1 MMEYPINQLVE
12 DKFADVP
19 VEFHGNPLV
28 WAAWLYYEEG
38 MTQQAIAD
46 LLHVSRTTVVKM
58 LQAARDEGIVSISVA
73 PQHLGAVR
81 GARELKARYPL
92 DMVIVVPDDGGVS
105 FDYERIGRAAG
116 RYLTS
121 VIKPDDILGVCWGKT
136 VLAMSETVPEM
147 TLPNLTIVQAA
158 GSAMG
163 AYESS
168 TERCTANM
176 AVRLHA
182 RCVNLHAPGI
192 VSSYALKEALM
203 AEQSIKERFS
213 LLHACSKIVFGM
225 ADLGPQSMAFMSGYL
240 TQEEALP
247 YQEKGAVGMMA
258 GRFFDSRGQ
267 AILGELDDKMIGIT
281 LEKLRQ
287 IPERICIA
295 GGEDKVSALH
305 ALLSGGN
312 ATVFITDES
321 TALML
326 LQLS

>member
-1 MMEYPINQLVE
+1 MMEYPINQQVH
-12 DKFADVP
+12 DKVADVP
-19 VEFHGNPLV
+19 VEFDGNPLI

-46 LLHVSRTTVVKM
+46 LLHVSRTSVVKM

-81 GARELKARYPL
+81 GARELKARYQL
-92 DMVIVVPDDGGVS
+92 ETVIVVPDDGGVGQ
-105 FDYERIGRAAG
+105 DYERIGRAAG
-116 RYLTS
+116 RYLAS
-121 VIKPDDILGVCWGKT
+121 VIKPEDILGVCWGKT

-168 TERCTANM
+168 TERCTANI

-182 RCVNLHAPGI
+182 RSVNLHAPGI

-203 AEQSIKERFS
+203 AEKSIKEKFS
-213 LLHACSKIVFGM
+213 LLHSCSKIVFGM
-225 ADLGPQSMAFMSGYL
+225 ADLGSQSMAFASGYL
-240 TQEEALP
+240 EREDAQP
-247 YQEKGAVGMMA
+247 YLHNGAIGMAA
-258 GRFFDSRGQ
+258 GRFFDASGQ
-267 AILGELDDKMIGIT
+267 AVLGELDNKMIGIT
-281 LEKLRQ
+281 LEKLTQ

-295 GGEDKVSALH
+295 GGKDKVAALH

-312 ATVFITDES
+312 ATVLVTDES

-326 LQLS
+326 LQQP

>member
-1 MMEYPINQLVE
+1 MEYFGHQLVH
-12 DKFADVP
+12 DKVADVP
-19 VEFHGNPLV
+19 VEFHGNPLI

-46 LLHVSRTTVVKM
+46 LLHVSRTTVVKI

-81 GARELKARYPL
+81 GARELKARYQL
-92 DMVIVVPDDGGVS
+92 ETAIVVPDDGGVS
-105 FDYERIGRAAG
+105 PDYERIGRAAG

-121 VIKPDDILGVCWGKT
+121 VIKPEDILGVCWGKT

-147 TLPNLTIVQAA
+147 TLPDLTIVQAA

-192 VSSYALKEALM
+192 VSGYALKEALM
-203 AEQSIKERFS
+203 AEKSIKEKFS
-213 LLHACSKIVFGM
+213 LLHSCSKIVFGM
-225 ADLGPQSMAFMSGYL
+225 ADLGPQSMAFVSGYL
-240 TQEEALP
+240 EQNDALP
-247 YQEKGAVGMMA
+247 YQDNGAVGIMA
-258 GRFFDSRGQ
+258 GRFFDNAGH
-267 AILGELDDKMIGIT
+267 AVMGELDNRMIGIT
-281 LEKLRQ
+281 LEKLNQ

-295 GGEDKVSALH
+295 GGKDKVAALH

-312 ATVFITDES
+312 ATVLVTDES

-326 LQLS
+326 LQRP

>member
-1 MMEYPINQLVE
+1 MEYPGHQLVH
-12 DKFADVP
+12 DKVADVP
-19 VEFHGNPLV
+19 VEFHGNPLI

-92 DMVIVVPDDGGVS
+92 ETVIVVPDDGGVS
-105 FDYERIGRAAG
+105 PDYERIGRAAG

-121 VIKPDDILGVCWGKT
+121 VIKPEDILGVCWGKT

-147 TLPNLTIVQAA
+147 ALPDLTIVQAA

-176 AVRLHA
+176 ATRLHA

-192 VSSYALKEALM
+192 VSNDALKTALM
-203 AEQSIKERFS
+203 AEKSIKEKFS
-213 LLHACSKIVFGM
+213 LLHSCSKIVFGM
-225 ADLGPQSMAFMSGYL
+225 ADLGPQSMAFVSGYL
-240 TQEEALP
+240 EQDDALP
-247 YQEKGAVGMMA
+247 YLDNGAVGIMA
-258 GRFFDSRGQ
+258 GRFFDNTGH
-267 AILGELDDKMIGIT
+267 AVMGELDNRMIGIT
-281 LEKLRQ
+281 LEKLNQ

-295 GGEDKVSALH
+295 GGKDKVTALH
-305 ALLSGGN
+305 ALLSGEN
-312 ATVFITDES
+312 ATVLVTDER

-326 LQLS
+326 LQQP

>member
-1 MMEYPINQLVE
+1 MERHINQLVQ
-12 DKFADVP
+12 DKIADVP
-19 VEFHGNPLV
+19 VEFHGNPLI
-28 WAAWLYYEEG
+28 WAAWLYYEES

-73 PQHLGAVR
+73 PQHLCAVR
-81 GARELKARYPL
+81 GARELKARYQL
-92 DMVIVVPDDGGVS
+92 ETAVVVPDDGGVGL
-105 FDYERIGRAAG
+105 DYERIGRAAG
-116 RYLTS
+116 RYLVS
-121 VIKPDDILGVCWGKT
+121 VIKTDDILGICWGKT

-203 AEQSIKERFS
+203 AEKSIKEKFS
-213 LLHACSKIVFGM
+213 LLHSCSKIVFGM
-225 ADLGPQSMAFMSGYL
+225 ADLGPQSMAFISGYL
-240 TQEEALP
+240 EKDDALP
-247 YQEKGAVGMMA
+247 YQDNGAVGMMA
-258 GRFFDSRGQ
+258 GRFFDASGN
-267 AILGELDDKMIGIT
+267 AVLGELDNKMIGIT
-281 LEKLRQ
+281 LEKLKQ

-295 GGEDKVSALH
+295 GGKDKVAALH

-312 ATVFITDES
+312 ATVLVTDES

-326 LQLS
+326 LQL

>member
-1 MMEYPINQLVE
+1 MEYPINQLVH
-12 DKFADVP
+12 DKVADVP
-19 VEFHGNPLV
+19 VEFYGNPLI

-81 GARELKARYPL
+81 GARELKARYQL
-92 DMVIVVPDDGGVS
+92 ETVIVVPDDGGVS
-105 FDYERIGRAAG
+105 PDYQRIGRAAG

-121 VIKPDDILGVCWGKT
+121 VIKPEDILGVCWGKT
-136 VLAMSETVPEM
+136 VLAMSETVPE
-147 TLPNLTIVQAA
+147 TTQPNLTIVQAA

-203 AEQSIKERFS
+203 AEKSIKEKFS
-213 LLHACSKIVFGM
+213 LLHSCSKIVFGM
-225 ADLGPQSMAFMSGYL
+225 ADLGPQSMAFVSGYL
-240 TQEEALP
+240 EQDDALP
-247 YQEKGAVGMMA
+247 YQDNGAVGIMA
-258 GRFFDSRGQ
+258 GRFFDNSGNPVM
-267 AILGELDDKMIGIT
+267 GELDNRMIGIT
-281 LEKLRQ
+281 LEKLKQ

-295 GGEDKVSALH
+295 GGADKVPALH
-305 ALLSGGN
+305 ALLSGNN
-312 ATVFITDES
+312 ATVLVTDES
-321 TALML
+321 TALIL
-326 LQLS
+326 LQLP